1 MLITVVEGIWVN
13 ESVRKSYNLVIN
25 GYRVMKS
32 ILPNHHALEHESKIQ
47 FNVANYLS
55 GLLSVDLHLINYSK
69 QSIIRSFPKA
79 ARSHF
84 QAKHIKFEEAN
95 FLDVHLFCG
104 HLVSQCW

>member
-1 MLITVVEGIWVN
+1 
-13 ESVRKSYNLVIN
+13 
-25 GYRVMKS
+25 MKS

-79 ARSHF
+79 ARNHF

-95 FLDVHLFCG
+95 FLDVHLFYG